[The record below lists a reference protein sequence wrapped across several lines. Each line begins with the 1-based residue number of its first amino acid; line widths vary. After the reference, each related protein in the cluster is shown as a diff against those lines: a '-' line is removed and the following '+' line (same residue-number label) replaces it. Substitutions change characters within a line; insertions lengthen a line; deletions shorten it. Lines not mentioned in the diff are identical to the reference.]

1 MHHLDLATKPKHFQL
16 LNPTSVGFFYVH
28 STQVKNPHYY
38 RDYIF
43 ESFQLIKQLIIQQVR
58 SVVGGGKPPT
68 EFLYPPGDPG
78 LFGPD
83 SVVWKVHGDFMS
95 MMIGGISS
103 LILQA
108 LHPLALAGVW
118 DHSNFR
124 EDLKGRLGRT
134 AFFIAATTYGN
145 TEMAHRAITR
155 VKSIHSTLHGK
166 HPDGRSYSVSDPHL
180 LYWVHLTEASS
191 FLNAH
196 RIYLNPNI
204 SLCDQDQYFR
214 EMSVISKGLGCEIL
228 DLSGQD
234 IFALNTLDVQTA
246 IEGFFP
252 ELEFS
257 DRSKWVID
265 LLENFP
271 AQPNTYLLNKLII
284 KAGFYNL
291 PDWAYPIMDR
301 KPPTKIERQLVNQSI
316 QLIAKPVRW
325 ALTNGVAAHSKRR
338 MGIYT

>member
-1 MHHLDLATKPKHFQL
+1 M
-16 LNPTSVGFFYVH
+16 
-28 STQVKNPHYY
+28 
-38 RDYIF
+38 
-43 ESFQLIKQLIIQQVR
+43 IKQLIIQQVR
-58 SVVGGGKPPT
+58 SIVNSGKSPT

-118 DHSNFR
+118 DHSSFR

-134 AFFIAATTYGN
+134 AFFIAVTTYGN
-145 TEMAHRAITR
+145 TETATHAISR
-155 VKSIHSTLHGK
+155 VKKIHDSLKGV
-166 HPDGRSYSVSDPHL
+166 HPDGRAYRVSDPHL
-180 LYWVHLTEASS
+180 LYWVHLTESYS

-196 RIYLNPNI
+196 RIYVNPTI
-204 SLCDQDQYFR
+204 SESDQNQYFA
-214 EMSVISKGLGCEIL
+214 EMSKISEGLGCIIIDEHGN
-228 DLSGQD
+228 DQ
-234 IFALNTLDVQTA
+234 FAKTLPSVNQA
-246 IEGFFP
+246 IESYFP
-252 ELEFS
+252 ELEYS
-257 DRSKWVID
+257 DRSKWVVD

-271 AQPNTYLLNKLII
+271 ADPKNYVLSRLII

-291 PDWAYPIMDR
+291 PNWAYPMMNRPI
-301 KPPTKIERQLVNQSI
+301 PTKFERQLVNQSI

-325 ALTNGVAAHSKRR
+325 AMTNGVHTHAKRR
-338 MGIYT
+338 MGIFD

>member
-1 MHHLDLATKPKHFQL
+1 
-16 LNPTSVGFFYVH
+16 
-28 STQVKNPHYY
+28 
-38 RDYIF
+38 
-43 ESFQLIKQLIIQQVR
+43 LIKQLIIQQVR
-58 SVVGGGKPPT
+58 SIVNSGKSPT

-118 DHSNFR
+118 DHSSFR

-145 TEMAHRAITR
+145 TDMATRAISR
-155 VKSIHSTLHGK
+155 VRKIHDSLQGV
-166 HPDGRSYSVSDPHL
+166 HPDGRVYRVSDPHL
-180 LYWVHLTEASS
+180 LYWVHLTEAYS

-196 RIYLNPNI
+196 RIYVNPTI
-204 SLCDQDQYFR
+204 SESDQNQYFA
-214 EMSVISKGLGCEIL
+214 EMSKISEGLGCLIV
-228 DLSGQD
+228 DGRGNDQ
-234 IFALNTLDVQTA
+234 FARTVPCVNQA
-246 IEGFFP
+246 IESYFP
-252 ELEFS
+252 ELEYS
-257 DRSKWVID
+257 DRSQWVVD

-271 AQPNTYLLNKLII
+271 ADPKTYVLNRLII

-291 PDWAYPIMDR
+291 PDWAYPMMNR
-301 KPPTKIERQLVNQSI
+301 PVPTKIERQLVNQSI
-316 QLIAKPVRW
+316 YLIAKPVRW
-325 ALTNGVAAHSKRR
+325 AMTNGVHTHAKRR
-338 MGIYT
+338 MGIFD

>member
-1 MHHLDLATKPKHFQL
+1 M
-16 LNPTSVGFFYVH
+16 
-28 STQVKNPHYY
+28 
-38 RDYIF
+38 
-43 ESFQLIKQLIIQQVR
+43 IKQLIIQQVR
-58 SVVGGGKPPT
+58 SIVNSGKSPT

-118 DHSNFR
+118 DHSSFR

-145 TEMAHRAITR
+145 TDMATRAISR
-155 VKSIHSTLHGK
+155 VRKIHDSLQGV
-166 HPDGRSYSVSDPHL
+166 HPDGRVYRVSDPHL
-180 LYWVHLTEASS
+180 LYWVHLTEAYS

-196 RIYLNPNI
+196 RIYVNPTI
-204 SLCDQDQYFR
+204 SESDQNQYFA
-214 EMSVISKGLGCEIL
+214 EMSKISEGLGCLIVDERGN
-228 DLSGQD
+228 DQ
-234 IFALNTLDVQTA
+234 FARTVPCVNQA
-246 IEGFFP
+246 IESYFP
-252 ELEFS
+252 ELEYS
-257 DRSKWVID
+257 DRSQWVVD

-271 AQPNTYLLNKLII
+271 ADPKTYVLNRLII

-291 PDWAYPIMDR
+291 PDWAYPMMNH
-301 KPPTKIERQLVNQSI
+301 PVPTKIERQLVNQSI
-316 QLIAKPVRW
+316 YLIAKPVRW
-325 ALTNGVAAHSKRR
+325 AMTNGVHTHAKRR
-338 MGIYT
+338 MGIFD

>member
-1 MHHLDLATKPKHFQL
+1 
-16 LNPTSVGFFYVH
+16 
-28 STQVKNPHYY
+28 
-38 RDYIF
+38 
-43 ESFQLIKQLIIQQVR
+43 LIKQLIIQQVR

-83 SVVWKVHGDFMS
+83 SVVWRVHGDFMS

-118 DHSNFR
+118 DHSSFR

-145 TEMAHRAITR
+145 TEMAQRAMHR
-155 VKSIHSTLHGK
+155 VKTIHDSLHGT
-166 HPDGRSYSVSDPHL
+166 HPDGRRYSVSDPHL
-180 LYWVHLTEASS
+180 LYWVHLTEATS

-196 RIYLNPNI
+196 KIYMNRDI
-204 SLCDQDQYFR
+204 SLQDQDQYFA
-214 EMSVISKGLGCEIL
+214 EMSKISEGLGCLIT
-228 DLSGQD
+228 DQNGKD
-234 IFALNTLDVQTA
+234 AFARNSKDVQIA
-246 IEGFFP
+246 IESYFP

-271 AQPNTYLLNKLII
+271 AEPNTYVLNRLII

-291 PDWAYPIMDR
+291 PDWAYPLMGR
-301 KPPTKIERQLVNQSI
+301 NPPSMIERGLVNQSI
-316 QLIAKPVRW
+316 QIIAKPVRW
-325 ALTNGVAAHSKRR
+325 ALTNGVHAHAKRR

>member
-1 MHHLDLATKPKHFQL
+1 M
-16 LNPTSVGFFYVH
+16 
-28 STQVKNPHYY
+28 
-38 RDYIF
+38 
-43 ESFQLIKQLIIQQVR
+43 IKQLIIQQVR
-58 SVVGGGKPPT
+58 SIVNSGKSPT

-118 DHSNFR
+118 DHSSFR

-145 TEMAHRAITR
+145 TDMATRAISR
-155 VKSIHSTLHGK
+155 VRKIHDSLQGV
-166 HPDGRSYSVSDPHL
+166 HPDGRVYRVSDPHL
-180 LYWVHLTEASS
+180 LYWVHLTEAYS

-196 RIYLNPNI
+196 RIYVNPTI
-204 SLCDQDQYFR
+204 SESDQNQYFA
-214 EMSVISKGLGCEIL
+214 EMSKISEGLGCLIVDERGN
-228 DLSGQD
+228 DQ
-234 IFALNTLDVQTA
+234 FARTVPCVNQA
-246 IEGFFP
+246 IESYFP
-252 ELEFS
+252 ELEYS
-257 DRSKWVID
+257 DRSQWVVD

-271 AQPNTYLLNKLII
+271 ADPKTYVLNRLII

-291 PDWAYPIMDR
+291 PDWAYPMMNR
-301 KPPTKIERQLVNQSI
+301 PVPTKIERQWVNQSI
-316 QLIAKPVRW
+316 YLIAKPVRW
-325 ALTNGVAAHSKRR
+325 AMTNGVHTHAKRR
-338 MGIYT
+338 MGIFD